1 MKFETIKNKKYFL
14 YVLIIGII
22 LFITMVVSASLTEY
36 KITESIKIASGN
48 IKQIKNNKKLAIYIK
63 EEGASTYTNTDTI
76 PESGY
81 ILNSEESYCEVNG
94 SNINAII
101 SYDMNSKT
109 ISITPL
115 ESRGTK
121 CFLYFDEYIPSA
133 KDQILANIT
142 NITSRT
148 NFNTAITAQTTG
160 TIYEAEDDDGTT
172 YYFAGN
178 PTDNWIKFAGLYWR
192 IIRINGDGTIRMIYS
207 GTDATGTL
215 MQLSNTSAF
224 NSNAPAY
231 QADNMYVGYM
241 YTSGNVHGL
250 GTSSTIKGVLD
261 TWYKN
266 NLSSYSSHI
275 DTNAGFCGDRQP
287 STSSTTINGSG
298 GTGTTM
304 TYYGALVRMASAL
317 QPTFKCGY
325 KDSNGKQLD
334 LYTINGANKGNNAL
348 TYPVGL
354 ITGDEVA
361 YAGGVLLETTGN
373 FYLRTNSNY
382 WTMSPYGLILSER
395 QAHVLYVPG
404 GAAASWGLNYGI
416 VTATM
421 GVRPVINLRAD
432 TKFKEGTTGTSTNPY
447 EVI

>member
-192 IIRINGDGTIRMIYS
+192 IIRINGDGTIRMIYQGS
-207 GTDATGTL
+207 LANTTGTGT
-215 MQLSNTSAF
+215 QLSNQSVF
-224 NSNAPAY
+224 NSSAY
-231 QADNMYVGYM
+231 DNMYVGYLYSM
-241 YTSGNVHGL
+241 YNGHGL
-250 GTSSTIKGVLD
+250 GTKSTILVNSLEP
-261 TWYKN
+261 WYTS
-266 NLSSYSSHI
+266 NLSNYAGYI
-275 DTNAGFCGDRQP
+275 DQNAGFCGDRQS
-287 STSSTTINGSG
+287 STSNSSINGMG
-298 GTGTTM
+298 GTGTTR
-304 TYYGALVRMASAL
+304 TYYGAQIRNSGVSGTKK
-317 QPTFKCGY
+317 PTFKCEY
-325 KDSNGKQLD
+325 KDNNGTQLD
-334 LYTINGANKGNNAL
+334 LYTKSGSPKGNQAL
-348 TYPVGL
+348 TVPIGL
-354 ITGDEVA
+354 ITNDEA
-361 YAGGVLLETTGN
+361 EYAGRGTGSN
-373 FYLRTNSNY
+373 QNYYLYTNQNY
-382 WTMSPYGLILSER
+382 WTMTPYDFANDLAVVNTIGTD
-395 QAHVLYVPG
+395 G
-404 GAAASWGLNYGI
+404 GIYGNS
-416 VTATM
+416 VNRSY

-432 TKFKEGTTGTSTNPY
+432 VTFKEGTTGTSTNPY